1 VLTAAACS
9 HATSGTVRSFSADA
23 AGAGAPDAASSSAAA
38 PSGPTANR
46 ADAAL
51 LDGGA
56 QRVADIIRIEDE
68 LSQREA
74 ALESLQA
81 RQRALA
87 QETQLATITLQLVT
101 AAPRKAGAHH
111 QRARHDGGFVGGLQR
126 GWRGFTTAAGWLAA
140 ALGTVLPFL
149 AVLLVLAAAARAAR
163 GRHKPAR
170 TAPE

>member
-1 VLTAAACS
+1 VPRRPPGRRRTGPTRPCSTAA
-9 HATSGTVRSFSADA
+9 RS
-23 AGAGAPDAASSSAAA
+23 
-38 PSGPTANR
+38 
-46 ADAAL
+46 
-51 LDGGA
+51 A
-56 QRVADIIRIEDE
+56 QRVVDIIRIEDE

-126 GWRGFTTAAGWLAA
+126 GWRGFTTVAGWLAA

-149 AVLLVLAAAARAAR
+149 AVLLVLAAAARVAR